1 MDFKKYPSIE
11 NTYRKK
17 TLDYLIAQG
26 LTKGEFVVQE
36 KAHGANFSFWYDG
49 NELKSGKR
57 TGFITD
63 DFYDY
68 KPVEEK
74 CQDKVKQLYSLL
86 KQMDYDVD
94 VLIIY
99 GELIGG
105 TYPHQDVKK
114 DTSATRIQKGIF
126 YSPHNEFYA
135 IDVSVNEMLLDI
147 DTFTRVM
154 EKTGFLFARTIF
166 SGTFEECLNYPNT
179 FSSQISV
186 WAGFHQIEDN
196 VCEGIVI
203 KPATPLFF
211 SDNSRVILKNKNE
224 KWAEKA
230 RKTDRV
236 KKKAPALS
244 ESCNKLC
251 NDIENFITENRL
263 HNVLSKTGSIA
274 QKEFGKLIH
283 LFSQDILDD
292 FYKDHLK
299 AYKALEK
306 KEQKQLTKQM
316 NKSAAVLIRSNF
328 QNIVDGNY

>member
-1 MDFKKYPSIE
+1 
-11 NTYRKK
+11 
-17 TLDYLIAQG
+17 
-26 LTKGEFVVQE
+26 
-36 KAHGANFSFWYDG
+36 
-49 NELKSGKR
+49 
-57 TGFITD
+57 
-63 DFYDY
+63 
-68 KPVEEK
+68 
-74 CQDKVKQLYSLL
+74 
-86 KQMDYDVD
+86 
-94 VLIIY
+94 
-99 GELIGG
+99 
-105 TYPHQDVKK
+105 
-114 DTSATRIQKGIF
+114 
-126 YSPHNEFYA
+126 
-135 IDVSVNEMLLDI
+135 
-147 DTFTRVM
+147 M

-186 WAGFHQIEDN
+186 WAGFPKIEDN
-196 VCEGIVI
+196 ACEGIVI

-211 SDNSRVILKNKNE
+211 SDTSRVILKNKNE

-236 KKKAPALS
+236 KKKAPSLS

-251 NDIENFITENRL
+251 NDIESFITENRL
-263 HNVLSKTGSIA
+263 HNVLSKTGPIV
-274 QKEFGKLIH
+274 QKEFGKLIY

-299 AYKALEK
+299 AYTALEK